1 MVTSVFNFTAI
12 FNFDDSFFFFLVDCN
27 IQDENATKRG
37 GIGDIR
43 ELKRVYHVYRDYFT
57 RNNKA
62 FDLEQR

>member
-1 MVTSVFNFTAI
+1 MFAGFFVNYNF
-12 FNFDDSFFFFLVDCN
+12 
-27 IQDENATKRG
+27 QDENATKRG

-43 ELKRVYHVYRDYFT
+43 ELKRVYHVYRDYFA

>member
-1 MVTSVFNFTAI
+1 MLFFTSI
-12 FNFDDSFFFFLVDCN
+12 FNSDDIWFFVNCN

-57 RNNKA
+57 RNDKA